1 MIINKKILSM
11 VVSLV
16 LVTFPFDSNAALK
29 KDNVDDPKT
38 SYNPNEDKGDII
50 LPMPNGMNMVLRAVP
65 VQCKNYL
72 DDKKITLGMKNFHEN
87 RGLYEKNYTSHISS
101 SILFED
107 LPKNWQTKIDPS
119 LSKNF
124 CYYFIGKYELTNAQ
138 WDSVMNEKSE
148 GKPNLPKTNISW
160 YDIQSFL
167 RKYNEWL
174 MSKHLDPNV
183 YPLIDGSPMFF
194 RLPTEAEW
202 EYAAKGGNI
211 SAEEAVMNDYDDYA
225 NKKNIR
231 NYAVFDSNQGTPKGI
246 GSLSPNRLNIYDTS
260 GNVEEIVSDGFKFVV
275 PDMVNGILTTRL
287 HGSEGGLITKGGS
300 YLSGDEYAVMPGIRN
315 ELKMFTG
322 TSKDGFQPFKAS
334 YVGARLVLSSINFQS
349 LNKTAK
355 LEQNEKD
362 LLSSAQ
368 LKSKTHQDQIKTN
381 SGDESENY
389 ESGKVIVSSNGNL
402 SNEID
407 KLYNAAKT
415 PFMKNNLKVLLNL
428 SNDFSVALEKERE
441 SNLIN
446 ALRTDAY
453 KANFISDALYRFF
466 DASSG
471 LSLRYHTIEFYQQ
484 EKQYDKKTKAKME
497 SQVKEQIEL
506 IENKYESL
514 TIAVALYL
522 MAVDEASVYPN
533 ELLKEKVAMLE
544 KEHQDV
550 SKNFHKVFRNNIK
563 TFYDHVTLVQ
573 KKGKNVLTF
582 DKVMADLGLYD
593 NRSVEKAVREYT
605 KKKSY
610 TQKFIMETFPY
621 GE

>member
-1 MIINKKILSM
+1 M
-11 VVSLV
+11 
-16 LVTFPFDSNAALK
+16 
-29 KDNVDDPKT
+29 
-38 SYNPNEDKGDII
+38 
-50 LPMPNGMNMVLRAVP
+50 
-65 VQCKNYL
+65 
-72 DDKKITLGMKNFHEN
+72 
-87 RGLYEKNYTSHISS
+87 
-101 SILFED
+101 
-107 LPKNWQTKIDPS
+107 
-119 LSKNF
+119 
-124 CYYFIGKYELTNAQ
+124 
-138 WDSVMNEKSE
+138 
-148 GKPNLPKTNISW
+148 
-160 YDIQSFL
+160 
-167 RKYNEWL
+167 
-174 MSKHLDPNV
+174 
-183 YPLIDGSPMFF
+183 
-194 RLPTEAEW
+194 
-202 EYAAKGGNI
+202 
-211 SAEEAVMNDYDDYA
+211 
-225 NKKNIR
+225 
-231 NYAVFDSNQGTPKGI
+231 
-246 GSLSPNRLNIYDTS
+246 
-260 GNVEEIVSDGFKFVV
+260 
-275 PDMVNGILTTRL
+275 
-287 HGSEGGLITKGGS
+287 
-300 YLSGDEYAVMPGIRN
+300 
-315 ELKMFTG
+315 
-322 TSKDGFQPFKAS
+322 
-334 YVGARLVLSSINFQS
+334 
-349 LNKTAK
+349 
-355 LEQNEKD
+355 
-362 LLSSAQ
+362 LSSAQ

-471 LSLRYHTIEFYQQ
+471 LSLRYHTIEFYKQ